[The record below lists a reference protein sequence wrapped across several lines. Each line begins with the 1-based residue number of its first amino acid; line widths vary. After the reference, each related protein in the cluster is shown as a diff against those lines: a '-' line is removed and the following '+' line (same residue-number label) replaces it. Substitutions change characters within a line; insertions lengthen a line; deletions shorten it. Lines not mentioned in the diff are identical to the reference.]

1 MTKREV
7 LVFKKTDEIRHY
19 YCSLSMLS
27 MLSMQ
32 TYFTQ
37 MPVLFSTFCLAFV
50 RLTTKLTIV
59 TLAQPCALQDASN
72 WICRIGGYL

>member
-1 MTKREV
+1 MMTKREV
-7 LVFKKTDEIRHY
+7 LVFKKTEEIRHY
-19 YCSLSMLS
+19 YCSLS

-37 MPVLFSTFCLAFV
+37 MPVLFWTFCLSFV
-50 RLTTKLTIV
+50 RLTTKLTIA

-72 WICRIGGYL
+72 WICRIGGWL